1 MRRACI
7 GNPPCRID
15 GHRHV
20 TENALPHTPGAAV
33 KENIA
38 AATCTSNGGYD
49 EAVYCVNCPAQLSR
63 THVETAATGHAWGE
77 WEVVKQASAN
87 EEGLMRRVC
96 TNDPSHVEEEII
108 PKLQPQT
115 SAFQRFIERIRE
127 FFDNIIEWFRRLFRS

>member
-20 TENALPHTPGAAV
+20 TENALPHTPGAAI
-33 KENIA
+33 KDNIA
-38 AATCTSNGGYD
+38 AATCTSN
-49 EAVYCVNCPAQLSR
+49 CPAELSR
-63 THVETAATGHAWGE
+63 AHVETAATGHAWGE
-77 WEVVKQASAN
+77 WEVVKQASAS

-96 TNDPSHVEEEII
+96 ANDPGHVEEETI

-115 SAFQRFIERIRE
+115 SVFQRFIERIRE
-127 FFDNIIEWFRRLFRS
+127 FFENIMEWFRRLFRF

>member
-20 TENALPHTPGAAV
+20 TENALPHTPGAAI
-33 KENIA
+33 KDNIA

-49 EAVYCVNCPAQLSR
+49 EAVYCVNCPAELSR
-63 THVETAATGHAWGE
+63 AHVETAATGHAWGE
-77 WEVVKQASAN
+77 WEVVKQASAS

-96 TNDPSHVEEEII
+96 ANDPGHVEEETI

-115 SAFQRFIERIRE
+115 SVFQRFIERIRE
-127 FFDNIIEWFRRLFRS
+127 FFENIIEWFRRLFRF